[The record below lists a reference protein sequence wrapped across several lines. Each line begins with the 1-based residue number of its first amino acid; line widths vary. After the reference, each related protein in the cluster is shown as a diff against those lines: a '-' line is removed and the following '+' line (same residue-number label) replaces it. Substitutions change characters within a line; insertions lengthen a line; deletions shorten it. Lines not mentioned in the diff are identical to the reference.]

1 MKGQAKRLLRQLDYQ
16 GLKLEAVNLEALL
29 EFPT

>member
-16 GLKLEAVNLEALL
+16 ELKLEAVNLEALL
-29 EFPT
+29 GFPT